1 MADKSDIL
9 QKISEAEMILIGV
22 GEEFDDSRALKKEE
36 GYKAER
42 ESLLYSKLSF
52 LLPAYQ
58 KLCRERIGSQVY
70 EVLCGLAKLVAD
82 KNYFVVA
89 TSTNDVVE
97 QVSWREGRLVTPC
110 GGSRSK
116 QCTCGCEEGL
126 VPVENEDTEIIKGF
140 FNKEFKAA
148 GEELPREW
156 DYDALPLGRCPK
168 CNAPLVLNNI
178 YAENYDEKGYLK
190 QWELYTRWLQGTLN
204 KRLLILELG
213 VGMQFPSVIRW
224 PFEKIAYFNQK
235 AEFYRVN
242 EKLYQLSEDL
252 KEKGTSISENAI
264 DWLRFLC

>member
-1 MADKSDIL
+1 MTDKSGIL

-22 GEEFDDSRALKKEE
+22 GEEFDDSRVLKKET
-36 GYKAER
+36 GYEAER
-42 ESLLYSKLSF
+42 ESLLHSKLSF
-52 LLPAYQ
+52 LLPVYQ
-58 KLCRERIGSQVY
+58 KLCRERAGSQVY
-70 EVLCGLAKLVAD
+70 EALCGLAELVAD

-89 TSTNDVVE
+89 TTTNDAVG
-97 QVSWREGRLVTPC
+97 QVPWREGRLVTPC

-116 QCTCGCEEGL
+116 QCACGCEEGL
-126 VPVENEDTEIIKGF
+126 VPVENGDTEVIKGF
-140 FNKEFKAA
+140 FNKELNTV
-148 GEELPREW
+148 GEKQPRER
-156 DYDALPLGRCPK
+156 DYDSLPLGRCPK

-190 QWELYTRWLQGTLN
+190 QWELYTKWLQGTLN

-224 PFEKIAYFNQK
+224 PFEKIAFFNQK

-242 EKLYQLSEDL
+242 EKLYQLSEEL

-264 DWLRFLC
+264 DWLQFLC

>member
-1 MADKSDIL
+1 MTEKSSIL
-9 QKISEAEMILIGV
+9 QKISEAEMILIGI
-22 GEEFDDSRALKKEE
+22 GEEFDDNRAFKKEA
-36 GYKAER
+36 GYEAER
-42 ESLLYSKLSF
+42 ESLLKSKLSF

-58 KLCRERIGSQVY
+58 RYYREREGSRVY
-70 EVLCGLAKLVAD
+70 EALCGLAGLVEG

-89 TSTNDVVE
+89 TTTNDVVE
-97 QVSWREGRLVTPC
+97 QVPWREGHLVTPC
-110 GGSRSK
+110 GGSRGK

-126 VPVENEDTEIIKGF
+126 VPVEKEDIERIWSFFEKDSHERNYDEI
-140 FNKEFKAA
+140 
-148 GEELPREW
+148 
-156 DYDALPLGRCPK
+156 PLGRCPK

-224 PFEKIAYFNQK
+224 PFEKIAFFNQK

-242 EKLYQLSEDL
+242 EKLYQLSEEL

-264 DWLRFLC
+264 DWLKFLC